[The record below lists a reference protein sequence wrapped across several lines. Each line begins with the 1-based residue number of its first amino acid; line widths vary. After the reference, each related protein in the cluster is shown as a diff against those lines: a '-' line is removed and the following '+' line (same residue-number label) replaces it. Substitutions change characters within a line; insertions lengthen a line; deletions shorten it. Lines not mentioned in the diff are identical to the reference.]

1 MSNISENKLETTNS
15 RRDFFKKTAAYS
27 VSAITAASI
36 MAPAK
41 LLAEDDH
48 NIVHHVKW
56 GTTLGD
62 ELNKYPYG
70 IPSKYEHNIVRRTSS
85 LLSSAGDMH
94 AAVSMTPLHE
104 LEGIVTPNGLHF
116 TRTHNGVA
124 HVDPN
129 KFRLMIHGLVEK
141 PIVLTLEQLKRYP
154 AESRLLFLECP
165 ANGAAEWKGPQF
177 NSLQFVKGMMSNA
190 EWTGVRLS
198 VILDDLG
205 LKPEA
210 KWMLAEGSDGSEMSR
225 TVPVEKVLDDA
236 MIVWAQNGEAL
247 RPEQGYPVRLMLP
260 GWEANLCVKW
270 LKRLEF
276 GKEPWYCKE
285 ETSKYTVLTK
295 SGKAIQHFYPL
306 EVNSIVTNPCPE
318 KPWSDLKMGD
328 LVEIEV
334 IAWSGHGTITN
345 VDISLDGGDNY
356 VEAQLKGLVLPKSW
370 TRFSY
375 MHKFDGKPLLIQ
387 SRAVDDSGNVQ
398 PSVSQEKDIIGV
410 EGVYHRNSIVTWEV
424 KTDGSVHNVQVRT
437 DNCPA

>member
-1 MSNISENKLETTNS
+1 MSKISENNLETTNS
-15 RRDFFKKTAAYS
+15 RRDFFRKTAAS
-27 VSAITAASI
+27 VSAIAAASI
-36 MAPAK
+36 LAPAK

-48 NIVHHVKW
+48 NIVHHVEW

-62 ELNKYPYG
+62 ELNKHPYG
-70 IPSKYEHNIVRRTSS
+70 IPSKYEHNVVRRTSS
-85 LLSSAGDMH
+85 LMSSAGDMH

-104 LEGIVTPNGLHF
+104 LEGIIVPNGLHF

-141 PIVLTLEQLKRYP
+141 PIVLTLEQLKKYP
-154 AESRLLFLECP
+154 SESRTLFMECP

-205 LKPEA
+205 LKPTA

-260 GWEANLCVKW
+260 GWEANLCVKY

-276 GKEPWYCKE
+276 GAEPWYCKE

-295 SGKAIQHFYPL
+295 SGKAIQHFYAL
-306 EVNSIVTNPCPE
+306 ETNSIITSPCPE
-318 KPWSDLKMGD
+318 KPWKDLEIGEM
-328 LVEIEV
+328 VEIEG
-334 IAWSGHGTITN
+334 IAWSGQGTITN
-345 VDISLDGGDNY
+345 VDISFDGGVNY

-375 MHKFDGKPLLIQ
+375 MHKYDGKPLLLQ
-387 SRAVDDSGNVQ
+387 SRSVDDGGNVQ
-398 PSVSQEKDIIGV
+398 PTVSQEKDIIGV

-424 KTDGSVHNVQVRT
+424 KADNSVHNVQVRT